1 MRSGRDALIEAILEF
16 LADQELLTLQE
27 IRIALE
33 REIDSA
39 GLDGLLALKTRLGA
53 DNGWGYYPRDPLAQR
68 IHHCSPIDFSVTA
81 RGFAAGTTWLD
92 SPAPPWSSS
101 RTTCRTP
108 TQTSSKSC
116 CSGRAAP
123 IWRID

>member
-39 GLDGLLALKTRLGA
+39 G
-53 DNGWGYYPRDPLAQR
+53 
-68 IHHCSPIDFSVTA
+68 
-81 RGFAAGTTWLD
+81 
-92 SPAPPWSSS
+92 
-101 RTTCRTP
+101 
-108 TQTSSKSC
+108 
-116 CSGRAAP
+116 
-123 IWRID
+123 